1 MIIENINEN
10 NKNLVLTFIKRIPTI
25 EIIEE
30 DILENIV
37 LIRDEK
43 EVLGIISYENYL
55 DKGLIRY
62 FIFQKDVA
70 YEELEIL
77 FKTMKEKAKYYGIKC
92 LITVI
97 EERELV
103 TFFNKLGFKKIDT
116 DKIYLFETSL
126 VDTIYSKAIVMI
138 YEMEQN
144 DLYS

>member
-25 EIIEE
+25 EAIEE
-30 DILENIV
+30 DVLENIV
-37 LIRDEK
+37 LIRNEK

-70 YEELEIL
+70 YEELEKL
-77 FKTMKEKAKYYGIKC
+77 FKTMKEKTKNDEIKH

-126 VDTIYSKAIVMI
+126 VDTIYSNAIVMI
-138 YEMEQN
+138 YEM
-144 DLYS
+144 

>member
-30 DILENIV
+30 DVLENIV
-37 LIRDEK
+37 LIRNEK

-70 YEELEIL
+70 YEELEKL
-77 FKTMKEKAKYYGIKC
+77 FKTMKEKAKNDEIKH

-97 EERELV
+97 EEKELV

-126 VDTIYSKAIVMI
+126 VDTIYSNAIVMTNEI
-138 YEMEQN
+138 
-144 DLYS
+144 

>member
-10 NKNLVLTFIKRIPTI
+10 NKNIVLTFIKKIPTI
-25 EIIEE
+25 EAIEE

-37 LIRDEK
+37 LIRNEK
-43 EVLGIISYENYL
+43 EVLGIISYEKYS

-62 FIFQKDVA
+62 FIFQKDVS
-70 YEELEIL
+70 YVKLEML
-77 FKTMKEKAKYYGIKC
+77 FKTMKENAKNDEIKH

-97 EERELV
+97 EEKELV

-126 VDTIYSKAIVMI
+126 VDTIYSNAIVMTNEI
-138 YEMEQN
+138 
-144 DLYS
+144 

>member
-30 DILENIV
+30 DVLENIV

-43 EVLGIISYENYL
+43 EVLGIISYEIYL

-70 YEELEIL
+70 YEELEKL
-77 FKTMKEKAKYYGIKC
+77 FKTMKEKAKNDEIKH

-97 EERELV
+97 EEKELV

-126 VDTIYSKAIVMI
+126 VDTIYSNATVMI
-138 YEMEQN
+138 NET
-144 DLYS
+144 

>member
-25 EIIEE
+25 EVIEE
-30 DILENIV
+30 DVLENIV

-70 YEELEIL
+70 YEELEKL
-77 FKTMKEKAKYYGIKC
+77 FKRMKEKAKNDEIKH

-126 VDTIYSKAIVMI
+126 IDTIYSKAIVMI
-138 YEMEQN
+138 SEI
-144 DLYS
+144 

>member
-25 EIIEE
+25 EVIEE
-30 DILENIV
+30 DVLGNIV

-70 YEELEIL
+70 YEELEKL
-77 FKTMKEKAKYYGIKC
+77 FKTMKEKAKNDEIKH

-138 YEMEQN
+138 YEI
-144 DLYS
+144 

>member
-70 YEELEIL
+70 YEELEKL
-77 FKTMKEKAKYYGIKC
+77 FKTMKEKAKNDEIKH

-103 TFFNKLGFKKIDT
+103 MFFNKLGFKKIDT

-126 VDTIYSKAIVMI
+126 VDTIYSNAIVMI
-138 YEMEQN
+138 SEI
-144 DLYS
+144 

>member
-25 EIIEE
+25 EVIEE
-30 DILENIV
+30 DVLENIV

-70 YEELEIL
+70 YEELEKL
-77 FKTMKEKAKYYGIKC
+77 FKTMKEKAKNDEIKH

-138 YEMEQN
+138 YEI
-144 DLYS
+144 

>member
-70 YEELEIL
+70 YEELEKL
-77 FKTMKEKAKYYGIKC
+77 FKTMKDKAKNDEIKH

-103 TFFNKLGFKKIDT
+103 MFFNKLGFKKIDT

-126 VDTIYSKAIVMI
+126 VDTIYSNAIVMI
-138 YEMEQN
+138 SEI
-144 DLYS
+144 

>member
-25 EIIEE
+25 EAIEE
-30 DILENIV
+30 DVLENIV
-37 LIRDEK
+37 LIRNEK

-70 YEELEIL
+70 YEELEKL
-77 FKTMKEKAKYYGIKC
+77 FKTMKEKAKNDEIKH

-97 EERELV
+97 EEKELV

-126 VDTIYSKAIVMI
+126 VDTIYSNAIVMI
-138 YEMEQN
+138 YEI
-144 DLYS
+144 

>member
-25 EIIEE
+25 EAIEE
-30 DILENIV
+30 DVLENIV
-37 LIRDEK
+37 LIRKEK

-70 YEELEIL
+70 YEELEKL
-77 FKTMKEKAKYYGIKC
+77 FKTMKEKAKNDEIKH

-103 TFFNKLGFKKIDT
+103 TFFNKLGFIKIDT

-126 VDTIYSKAIVMI
+126 VDTIYSNAIVMI
-138 YEMEQN
+138 YKM
-144 DLYS
+144 